1 MKRIR
6 YDCVKCGK
14 TTYDRRICGW
24 CRLDTSLEETL
35 KLLNDNPVTPSGKPI
50 RHSVHSRQKKREV
63 NKVRNCDVCEAR
75 KARRQKV
82 MDVLFSAVKA
92 GFGAAFQLGVSVGAI
107 YYLIQEG
114 VIL

>member
-6 YDCVKCGK
+6 YDCLKCGR
-14 TTYDRRICGW
+14 TTYDRRICNW
-24 CRLDTSLEETL
+24 CRLDMSLEETL
-35 KLLNDNPVTPSGKPI
+35 KLLHDNPI

-107 YYLIQEG
+107 YYLIPEG
-114 VIL
+114 GIL

>member
-1 MKRIR
+1 MDEKLDIIDE
-6 YDCVKCGK
+6 YLHVKK
-14 TTYDRRICGW
+14 NKNQ
-24 CRLDTSLEETL
+24 E
-35 KLLNDNPVTPSGKPI
+35 
-50 RHSVHSRQKKREV
+50 KKEEV
-63 NKVRNCDVCEAR
+63 NKVRNCAVCEAR
-75 KARRQKV
+75 KARRQRV

>member
-24 CRLDTSLEETL
+24 CRLDMSLEETL

-63 NKVRNCDVCEAR
+63 KKLRNCDVCMAR
-75 KARRQKV
+75 EARRQKV
-82 MDVLFSAVKA
+82 KDVLFTAVKA
-92 GFGAAFQLGVSVGAI
+92 GFGAAFQCGLVVGTVLL
-107 YYLIQEG
+107 LIREG

>member
-1 MKRIR
+1 
-6 YDCVKCGK
+6 
-14 TTYDRRICGW
+14 
-24 CRLDTSLEETL
+24 
-35 KLLNDNPVTPSGKPI
+35 
-50 RHSVHSRQKKREV
+50 
-63 NKVRNCDVCEAR
+63 VRNCDVCEAR

-114 VIL
+114 VIF